1 MNSQSTAR
9 NFFWKRWSQGYQFAL
24 AVLSNQSVPDGILS
38 CSSNSKQSWHLRLNS
53 ILSFW
58 IRDNI
63 SLELHVPSQEKCL
76 PLAAIEMHSVA
87 LTVVFVWWSF
97 LVAHFSWVLN
107 YFSKELQCEVGR
119 SFQSILEKK
128 KYLFRSFISNSSL
141 FSYLSPLKWSRSSY
155 IQFTCTFFSVK
166 LSQHCGYWKIHKV
179 KEWLYLQYERF
190 PTAGIYI
197 NVYIL

>member
-1 MNSQSTAR
+1 MNSRSTAR
-9 NFFWKRWSQGYQFAL
+9 NFFWKRWSQGSQFAL

-107 YFSKELQCEVGR
+107 YFSKDVRWEEFFKVSR
-119 SFQSILEKK
+119 RKKIL
-128 KYLFRSFISNSSL
+128 YLFRSFISNSSL

-166 LSQHCGYWKIHKV
+166 LSQHCGYWKICKV
-179 KEWLYLQYERF
+179 KEWLYLQYVHF